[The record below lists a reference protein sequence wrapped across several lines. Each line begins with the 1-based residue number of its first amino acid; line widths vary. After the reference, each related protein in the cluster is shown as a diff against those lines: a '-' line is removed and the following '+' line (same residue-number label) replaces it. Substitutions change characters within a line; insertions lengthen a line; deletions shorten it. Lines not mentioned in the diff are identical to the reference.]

1 MPDGK
6 DAAGMRAMI
15 VGAGI
20 GGLTAAIALRRAGIE
35 ATVFERAGEIKEVGA
50 GILLA
55 ANAVRALGELGLFHE
70 VSQLGTP
77 ASAGQIRSWRGEALA
92 EVPTRELERR
102 SGAPSVAVHRADLQ
116 SFLLNE
122 AGENNVVLGA
132 ECSGFEQDEAGVTA
146 IFADGTVQRGGL
158 LIGADGLNSTV
169 RARLFGREKPRYAG
183 YTAWRAVVKPDR
195 ELLPWG
201 TGFETWGRG
210 SRFGCAHIG
219 GGRVYWFATRNA
231 PEGER
236 DGPVGSLSGPK
247 ASLTRL
253 FDGWHH
259 PVPDLISETEEW
271 TIRRDDLYDRE
282 PLSGSWGG
290 GRVTLLG
297 DAAHPATPN
306 LGQGACQAIEDAV
319 VIARSLGQ
327 VVQTDSKAE
336 VPNALRRYEGLRG
349 ERTAWIVHRSR
360 ALGRIGQIENPL
372 LCRLRDAALKATPT
386 SLQLRQLER
395 LMRPE
400 GSG

>member
-1 MPDGK
+1 
-6 DAAGMRAMI
+6 MRAMI

-35 ATVFERAGEIKEVGA
+35 TTVFERAGKIKEVGA

-77 ASAGQIRSWRGEALA
+77 ASAGLIHSWRGETLA
-92 EVPTRELERR
+92 EVPARELEKR

-116 SFLLNE
+116 SFLLKE
-122 AGENNVVLGA
+122 AGEKNVVLGA
-132 ECSGFEQDEAGVTA
+132 QCSGFEQDEAGVTA
-146 IFADGTVQRGGL
+146 TFTDGTVERGEL
-158 LIGADGLNSTV
+158 LIGADGLCSTV
-169 RARLFGREKPRYAG
+169 RARLFGLEKPRYAG
-183 YTAWRAVVKPDR
+183 YTAWRAVVAPGR

-201 TGFETWGRG
+201 SGFESWGRG
-210 SRFGCAHIG
+210 ARFGCAHIG

-236 DGPVGSLSGPK
+236 DGPAGSPSGPK
-247 ASLTRL
+247 AALTRP

-259 PVPDLISETEEW
+259 PVPDLIAETGESA
-271 TIRRDDLYDRE
+271 IRRDDLYDRE
-282 PLSGSWGG
+282 PLSGSWGE

-319 VIARSLGQ
+319 VIARGLEQ
-327 VVQTDSKAE
+327 VVQTNAKAG
-336 VPNALRRYEGLRG
+336 VPTALRRYEGLRG
-349 ERTAWIVHRSR
+349 ERTAWIVRRSR

-372 LCRLRDAALKATPT
+372 LCRLRDVALKVTPT
-386 SLQLRQLER
+386 HLQLRQLER
-395 LMRPE
+395 VMHPE
-400 GSG
+400 RSG

>member
-1 MPDGK
+1 
-6 DAAGMRAMI
+6 MRAMI

-35 ATVFERAGEIKEVGA
+35 TTVFERAGEIKEVGA
-50 GILLA
+50 GLLLA

-77 ASAGQIRSWRGEALA
+77 ASVGLIHSWRGETLA
-92 EVPTRELERR
+92 EVPARELEKR

-116 SFLLNE
+116 SFLLKE
-122 AGENNVVLGA
+122 AGKKNVVLGA
-132 ECSGFEQDEAGVTA
+132 ECSSFEQDDSGVTA
-146 IFADGTVQRGGL
+146 IFADGTEERGEL

-169 RARLFGREKPRYAG
+169 RARLIGRKKPRYAG
-183 YTAWRAVVKPDR
+183 YTAWRAVVEPDR

-210 SRFGCAHIG
+210 ARFGCAHIG

-236 DGPVGSLSGPK
+236 DSPVGSPSGPK
-247 ASLTRL
+247 AALTRL

-271 TIRRDDLYDRE
+271 AIRRDDLYDRA
-282 PLSGSWGG
+282 PLSGSWGK

-319 VIARSLGQ
+319 ELARCLGR
-327 VVQTDSKAE
+327 VVQTNAKDR
-336 VPNALRRYEGLRG
+336 VPPALRRYEALRG
-349 ERTAWIVHRSR
+349 ERTAWIVRRSR

-386 SLQLRQLER
+386 RLQLRQFER
-395 LMRPE
+395 VMRPQSSE
-400 GSG
+400 